1 MSSEIKADKWSP
13 ASGTAGTIG
22 DSGDTFTV
30 PSGATL
36 AVASGATI
44 ANSGTATG
52 FGALSTWS
60 ESSGNLL
67 SSDATKG
74 IYLGVNS
81 ATAANLL
88 NDYEEGSW
96 TPTISGASSGP
107 TYDNRV
113 GRYTKTGDLV
123 FIEML
128 LQWNSTS
135 FTTASDAFTVT
146 GLPFTPINIHY
157 NGAPGS
163 VVTGASFNWNNTQST
178 STTASIAASANESSA
193 IVLLVGASTENFTG
207 SKIKNDN
214 NGQGIV
220 SVAMSYRTTA

>member
-1 MSSEIKADKWSP
+1 MSTIEVNKITP
-13 ASGTAGTIG
+13 VSGGTTVQIG
-22 DSGDTFTV
+22 ESGDTINI
-30 PSGATL
+30 P
-36 AVASGATI
+36 SGATI
-44 ANSGTATG
+44 ANAGTATG
-52 FGALSTWS
+52 FGGLSTWS
-60 ESSGNLL
+60 ENSGNLL
-67 SSDATKG
+67 SSDASKG

-81 ATAANLL
+81 ATGANLL
-88 NDYEEGSW
+88 SDYEEGSW

-107 TYDNRV
+107 TYDNRT

-123 FIEML
+123 FVEML

-157 NGAPGS
+157 NGVPGS
-163 VVTGASFNWNNTQST
+163 VVTGANFNWNNTQST

-193 IVLLVGASTENFTG
+193 IVLLAGASTENFTG

-220 SVAMSYRTTA
+220 SIGLSYRTTA